1 MSAGR
6 TYSGMLR
13 LVGASLLVQVTAE
26 AAPRPRAKRTSAA
39 REGDVSTV
47 ARNLRR
53 IRTTTWTL
61 ADAAGLRLSVCPRP
75 STTIAT
81 SGSGR

>member
-26 AAPRPRAKRTSAA
+26 AASRPKAKRTAA
-39 REGDVSTV
+39 SPE
-47 ARNLRR
+47 
-53 IRTTTWTL
+53 
-61 ADAAGLRLSVCPRP
+61 
-75 STTIAT
+75 AT
-81 SGSGR
+81 